1 MRVEQ
6 RLNELGITLPEV
18 RTPVGNYVPSVR
30 TGNLLYVS
38 GHIGDLKDALGQLG
52 TDVTVEEGYQ
62 AARKTGIA
70 LLGTVK
76 GAIGDLDKVK
86 QVVKLLCMVN
96 GAVGF
101 AQHPAV
107 ANGCSDLLVEVFG
120 EKGRHARSAVGFSG
134 LPSNGC
140 IEIEM
145 ILEIEEEDSITY

>member
-1 MRVEQ
+1 MLWASWEA
-6 RLNELGITLPEV
+6 T
-18 RTPVGNYVPSVR
+18 
-30 TGNLLYVS
+30 
-38 GHIGDLKDALGQLG
+38 
-52 TDVTVEEGYQ
+52 VTVEEGYQ

-120 EKGRHARSAVGFSG
+120 DKGRHARSAVGFSG
-134 LPSNGC
+134 LPGNGC

-145 ILEIEEEDSITY
+145 ILELEDEDSITY

>member
-6 RLNELGITLPEV
+6 RLSELGITLPEV

-76 GAIGDLDKVK
+76 GAIG
-86 QVVKLLCMVN
+86 
-96 GAVGF
+96 
-101 AQHPAV
+101 
-107 ANGCSDLLVEVFG
+107 
-120 EKGRHARSAVGFSG
+120 
-134 LPSNGC
+134 
-140 IEIEM
+140 
-145 ILEIEEEDSITY
+145 

>member
-1 MRVEQ
+1 MKVEQ
-6 RLNELGITLPEV
+6 KLSELGIILPEV
-18 RTPVGNYVPSVR
+18 RNPVGNYVPTVR

-52 TDVTVEEGYQ
+52 TDVTVEEGYE
-62 AARKTGIA
+62 AARKTCIA

-101 AQHPAV
+101 SQHPAV

-120 EKGRHARSAVGFSG
+120 DKGRHARSAVGFSG
-134 LPSNGC
+134 LPGNGC

-145 ILEIEEEDSITY
+145 ILEIEDDSNITY

>member
-76 GAIGDLDKVK
+76 GAIGDPG
-86 QVVKLLCMVN
+86 Q
-96 GAVGF
+96 GETGSEAAVHG
-101 AQHPAV
+101 
-107 ANGCSDLLVEVFG
+107 
-120 EKGRHARSAVGFSG
+120 
-134 LPSNGC
+134 
-140 IEIEM
+140 
-145 ILEIEEEDSITY
+145 

>member
-1 MRVEQ
+1 MKVEQ
-6 RLNELGITLPEV
+6 RLQELGITLPEV

-38 GHIGDLKDALGQLG
+38 GHIGDLKQALGQLG

-62 AARKTGIA
+62 AARKTAIA
-70 LLGTVK
+70 LLGSVK
-76 GAIGDLDKVK
+76 DAIGDLDRVK

-101 AQHPAV
+101 SQHPAV

-134 LPSNGC
+134 LPGNGC

-145 ILEIEEEDSITY
+145 ILEIEDEDSMTY

>member
-6 RLNELGITLPEV
+6 RLSELGITLPEV

-38 GHIGDLKDALGQLG
+38 GHIGDLKVALGQLG
-52 TDVTVEEGYQ
+52 TDVTVEQGYE

-120 EKGRHARSAVGFSG
+120 EKGPACKVGRRFLG
-134 LPSNGC
+134 PAG
-140 IEIEM
+140 
-145 ILEIEEEDSITY
+145 

>member
-6 RLNELGITLPEV
+6 RLSELGITLPEV

-38 GHIGDLKDALGQLG
+38 GHIGDLKVALGQLG

-101 AQHPAV
+101 AQHPA
-107 ANGCSDLLVEVFG
+107 CSSQRLFRPSGGSVRGQGSACKV
-120 EKGRHARSAVGFSG
+120 GRGFLGAARQRLHRDREPVD
-134 LPSNGC
+134 PRNRR
-140 IEIEM
+140 
-145 ILEIEEEDSITY
+145 